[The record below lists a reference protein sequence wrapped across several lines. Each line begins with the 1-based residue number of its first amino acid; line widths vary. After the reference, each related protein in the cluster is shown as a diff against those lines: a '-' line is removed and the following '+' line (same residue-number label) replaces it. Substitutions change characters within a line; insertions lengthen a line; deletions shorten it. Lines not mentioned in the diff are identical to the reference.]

1 MSALGL
7 GLVAAGSYYDENK
20 RLAEQNRQE
29 RSMQMQEKR
38 FGLEEARAGRED
50 KRFGLEEARAG
61 REDKRF
67 GREEKQWGEQD
78 AFKEEQKQWYGQ
90 TRRAQTEQETKQALS
105 QWEQE
110 NNAYQARVKAGQA
123 PDAIGPAPTKPVAPA
138 LTQLDM
144 LHDMAGYL
152 DLQSRHG
159 KYDPQAWMQ
168 LGKAMENIKQEGI
181 VSMFKKLQAGDKDGA
196 IEEWNKT
203 GNMRIKPEDI
213 VDFKPVKSK
222 IGGAEVD
229 TYEISYK
236 RPDGSVVRM
245 NAAQQLD
252 SLDKA
257 DKLVSR
263 YYQGTKD
270 KRENRETDAK
280 VTSANTSMMNANAS
294 ASLHK
299 TQQQA
304 AQLNLEQAQLAVAAR
319 RKQAAGQ
326 ELTPNEQAA
335 LQVSA
340 KDAKNKYS
348 LGYNPINGDPIV
360 FNKDTGEGV
369 RYDNK
374 GNPVGRV
381 SGRAP
386 APAQN
391 AQQPIPAPE
400 QRQIGQVYQ
409 TPRGPLV
416 WRGNGWSAQ

>member
-38 FGLEEARAGRED
+38 FGLEEARAGREG
-50 KRFGLEEARAG
+50 KRFE
-61 REDKRF
+61 
-67 GREEKQWGEQD
+67 REEKQWGEQD
-78 AFKEEQKQWYGQ
+78 ALKEEQKQWYGQ
-90 TRRAQTEQETKQALS
+90 TRRAQTEQETKAALA

-110 NNAYQARVKAGQA
+110 NNAYQAREKAGQA

-168 LGKAMENIKQEGI
+168 LGKAMEDVKQEGT

-229 TYEISYK
+229 TYEIRYK

-263 YYQGTKD
+263 YYQGKQDARADHADKRADRAEGRLSLKDSEDRHEKREKRDAAAAYFKQTHPNATDTELNAVRAGVVPVTPSTKD
-270 KRENRETDAK
+270 YKVEGGEVAQVLGRPAMDARGKPAVDPMTGKQLVNRDPEREAAFWKFMSDNNLTQTDRALLLFMD
-280 VTSANTSMMNANAS
+280 AERR
-294 ASLHK
+294 
-299 TQQQA
+299 QA
-304 AQLNLEQAQLAVAAR
+304 
-319 RKQAAGQ
+319 
-326 ELTPNEQAA
+326 P
-335 LQVSA
+335 
-340 KDAKNKYS
+340 
-348 LGYNPINGDPIV
+348 
-360 FNKDTGEGV
+360 
-369 RYDNK
+369 
-374 GNPVGRV
+374 
-381 SGRAP
+381 
-386 APAQN
+386 
-391 AQQPIPAPE
+391 QQPKPTMHPGSPNRRPLSAF
-400 QRQIGQVYQ
+400 GQ
-409 TPRGPLV
+409 
-416 WRGNGWSAQ
+416 

>member
-38 FGLEEARAGRED
+38 FGLEEARAGREG
-50 KRFGLEEARAG
+50 KRFE
-61 REDKRF
+61 
-67 GREEKQWGEQD
+67 REEKQWGEQD
-78 AFKEEQKQWYGQ
+78 ALKEEQKQWYGQ
-90 TRRAQTEQETKQALS
+90 TRRAQTEQETKAALA

-138 LTQLDM
+138 LTQLDI
-144 LHDMAGYL
+144 LHDTAGYL
-152 DLQSRHG
+152 DLQARHG

-168 LGKAMENIKQEGI
+168 LGKAMEDVKQEGT

-236 RPDGSVVRM
+236 RPDGSVMRM

-280 VTSANTSMMNANAS
+280 VTSANASMMNANAN

-304 AQLNLEQAQLAVAAR
+304 AQLNLEQAQLAVSAR

-340 KDAKNKYS
+340 KDAKNEYS
-348 LGYNPINGDPIV
+348 LGYNPINGEPIV

-386 APAQN
+386 AQN
-391 AQQPIPAPE
+391 AQ
-400 QRQIGQVYQ
+400 GQQ
-409 TPRGPLV
+409 TQQKLIAGKIYTDAN
-416 WRGNGWSAQ
+416 GNKAMWTGAAWNEVQGVK

>member
-38 FGLEEARAGRED
+38 FGLEEARAGREG
-50 KRFGLEEARAG
+50 KRFE
-61 REDKRF
+61 
-67 GREEKQWGEQD
+67 REEKQWGEQD
-78 AFKEEQKQWYGQ
+78 ALKEEQKQWYGQ
-90 TRRAQTEQETKQALS
+90 TRRAQTEKETKAALS

-168 LGKAMENIKQEGI
+168 LGKAMEDVKQEGT

-280 VTSANTSMMNANAS
+280 VTSANASMMNANAN

-340 KDAKNKYS
+340 KDAKNEYS
-348 LGYNPINGDPIV
+348 LGYNPINGEPIV